1 MSQTPPPSHAIVGA
15 DKNIPEKQFP
25 LHPEIEYPEKFY
37 SCCKCFAT
45 EYNHDERIIF
55 HKICCYV
62 YTTDGTMWMGYYD
75 YSEPN
80 GDIKYDE
87 LGEPCSPDD
96 LCCCCSR
103 KFIYKCV
110 EYKCLQKNKPIKIDR
125 K

>member
-1 MSQTPPPSHAIVGA
+1 MASPNHAIVGA
-15 DKNIPEKQFP
+15 DKNIPEKKTS

-37 SCCKCFAT
+37 SCCKCFAS
-45 EYNHDERIIF
+45 EYNHDKRIIF

-80 GDIKYDE
+80 GDIKYDD

-96 LCCCCSR
+96 LCCCCS
-103 KFIYKCV
+103 KQFIYKFV
-110 EYKCLQKNKPIKIDR
+110 ECKCLQKK
-125 K
+125 

>member
-1 MSQTPPPSHAIVGA
+1 MTSHTHEIVGA
-15 DKNIPEKQFP
+15 DKHIS
-25 LHPEIEYPEKFY
+25 EIEYPEKFY
-37 SCCKCFAT
+37 VCCKCFAT

-80 GDIKYDE
+80 GGIKYDE

-96 LCCCCSR
+96 LCCCSQ
-103 KFIYKCV
+103 KFIYNCIG
-110 EYKCLQKNKPIKIDR
+110 YKCLQKK
-125 K
+125 